1 MAQRDRGR
9 CRVIRD
15 QRRQRWRSETEGGRR
30 FIRDQR
36 RQRWRSETE
45 VVDLR
50 ETAAYSAKVK
60 AAKRGGA
67 RRAVGGCIARSQGKS
82 FSPDTPMVL
91 ISKGLR

>member
-1 MAQRDRGR
+1 MGAGSLETKGGRGWR
-9 CRVIRD
+9 SETKGGRRLIGD
-15 QRRQRWRSETEGGRR
+15 QRRQRVAHRDRGGIFSEA
-30 FIRDQR
+30 
-36 RQRWRSETE
+36 
-45 VVDLR
+45 
-50 ETAAYSAKVK
+50 AAYSAKVK